1 MARSIANPGASMVMP
16 FIEQEVR
23 IAVFGSFYRGF
34 HVLSELL
41 KGPLADRVR
50 VVGVASDDVGSGFVS
65 RDKRVWA
72 YPHTREE
79 ETMVETLAAVHGIAA
94 FTGRVKTQEF
104 YQLYERDWRPDIC
117 ISATFG
123 QRIDARI
130 FQFPAMG
137 FYNLHPCI
145 EDGWPSRYAGPNPF
159 HCLLEDKSDHAVI
172 ALHEVDDGFDTG
184 TLVALSEKIYFPPCA
199 SVIDLHKASSPI
211 AAKFFIGE
219 LSKLL
224 ALRANIDVAA

>member
-1 MARSIANPGASMVMP
+1 MSSV
-16 FIEQEVR
+16 QKEVR

-41 KGPLADRVR
+41 KGPLAGRMR
-50 VVGVASDDVGSGFVS
+50 VVGVATDDVESTFVS
-65 RDKRVWA
+65 RDRRVWS
-72 YPHTREE
+72 YPHRREE
-79 ETMVETLAAVHGIAA
+79 ETMVEELAAAHNLTA
-94 FTGRVKTQEF
+94 FKGRVKTEAF
-104 YQLYERDWRPDIC
+104 YQMYEEEWRPDIC

-130 FQFPAMG
+130 FGFPALG

-145 EDGWPSRYAGPNPF
+145 ADGWPSRYAGPNPF
-159 HCLLEDKSDHAVI
+159 KALLEDKSDHAVI

-184 TLVALSEKIYFPPCA
+184 RLIAISDKIYFPPDT
-199 SVIDLHKASSPI
+199 SVIDLHKSSSPL
-211 AAKFFIGE
+211 AAKFFTHE

-224 ALRANIDVAA
+224 ASREITYAAV

>member
-1 MARSIANPGASMVMP
+1 MP
-16 FIEQEVR
+16 FVQKTVR

-41 KGPLADRVR
+41 KGPMADRVC
-50 VVGVASDDVGSGFVS
+50 VVGVATDDVGSGFVS
-65 RDKRVWA
+65 RDQRVWA

-79 ETMVETLAAVHGIAA
+79 ETMVEKLAAAHGIAS
-94 FTGRVKTQEF
+94 FNGRVKTPAF
-104 YQLYERDWRPDIC
+104 YQLYEHDWRPDIC

-130 FQFPAMG
+130 FQFPALG

-159 HCLLEDKSDHAVI
+159 QCLLEDKSDHAVI
-172 ALHEVDDGFDTG
+172 AMHHIDDGFDTG
-184 TLVALSEKIYFPPCA
+184 ALVAVSEKIYFPPA
-199 SVIDLHKASSPI
+199 TSVIDLHKSSSPV
-211 AAKFFIGE
+211 AAKFFINE

-224 ALRANIDVAA
+224 ASRASVDAAA

>member
-1 MARSIANPGASMVMP
+1 MVMP
-16 FIEQEVR
+16 LVEPEVR

-41 KGPLADRVR
+41 KGPFADRVR
-50 VVGVASDDVGSGFVS
+50 VVGVATDDVGSNFVS

-79 ETMVETLAAVHGIAA
+79 ETMVETLAAAHGIAA
-94 FTGRVKTQEF
+94 FTGRVKTPAF
-104 YQLYERDWRPDIC
+104 YDIYERDWRPDIC

-130 FQFPAMG
+130 FQFPTLG

-145 EDGWPSRYAGPNPF
+145 KDGWPSRYAGPNPF
-159 HCLLEDKSDHAVI
+159 QCLLEDKSDHAVI

-184 TLVALSEKIYFPPCA
+184 TLVALSEKIYFPPAA
-199 SVIDLHKASSPI
+199 SVIDLHKSSSPL
-211 AAKFFIGE
+211 AAKFFIDE
-219 LSKLL
+219 LNKLL
-224 ALRANIDVAA
+224 ASRAHIDVRASPLQD